1 MVSTMVSKT
10 TSLSS
15 SLSTPA
21 INLTP
26 CMDVRFIFLIGV
38 ICISNYYFK
47 FLIYLII
54 LIFFICIFF
63 TPTIFNSSDSSLT
76 LNSEILAFNPDG
88 FVWPTPGYTRINSY
102 FGKRNAPTAGASTF
116 HKGIDIGAPEGTS
129 FIAVADGEITFTN
142 FLGGG
147 GYTITLTVRKF

>member
-21 INLTP
+21 KNLHSWLEWF
-26 CMDVRFIFLIGV
+26 FIFKDFIKLFI
-38 ICISNYYFK
+38 F
-47 FLIYLII
+47 II
-54 LIFFICIFF
+54 ITVFFICIFF
-63 TPTIFNSSDSSLT
+63 SPTLFGSVYSSNKLET
-76 LNSEILAFNPDG
+76 EIIALNPNG

-116 HKGIDIGAPEGTS
+116 HKGIDIGAPEGTT
-129 FIAVADGEITFTN
+129 FIAVADGEITFTD

-147 GYTITLTVRKF
+147 GYTITLTVR